1 MNFVFSHV
9 LLSSSFIGMTLLRM
23 AVGGVILIA
32 TRAISK
38 PIIFYLSC
46 FLVNA
51 KPQEIKAQKHE
62 IQNKK
67 KLIVEL
73 ATKFFVYFSV
83 GFNILF
89 VAPIVFRVIGCERAT
104 FHTEV

>member
-1 MNFVFSHV
+1 MKYLGSYLTF
-9 LLSSSFIGMTLLRM
+9 LGETLLRM

-32 TRAISK
+32 TRAMAK
-38 PIIFYLSC
+38 PMIFYLSC
-46 FLVNA
+46 FLVSA

-62 IQNKK
+62 IENKK
-67 KLIVEL
+67 KLFVEIS
-73 ATKFFVYFSV
+73 TKFFVYFAV

-89 VAPIVFRVIGCERAT
+89 VAPIAFRVIGCERAT

>member
-1 MNFVFSHV
+1 
-9 LLSSSFIGMTLLRM
+9 MTLLRM

-89 VAPIVFRVIGCERAT
+89 VAPILFCVINRRIIGT
-104 FHTEV
+104 KNSYNLLQKL